1 MADGSA
7 TVHPFYLVTF
17 DGKEPIQRKNNV
29 TFSSLALT
37 QHTLPLESTPCRLRA
52 RTIVGLLALADSVAG
67 TRGITWYCFG
77 ATGFKELGNI
87 KVVFCYSHLQRKLS
101 FLIFD
106 G

>member
-52 RTIVGLLALADSVAG
+52 RTIPVVALLALADSVAG
-67 TRGITWYCFG
+67 TRGFTYCFG

-87 KVVFCYSHLQRKLS
+87 
-101 FLIFD
+101 
-106 G
+106 